1 MIGDNLNTDIKGA
14 NNMNLESIFITS
26 GIHRTKIE
34 NEEIILKLLEE
45 YNVSTNYYQNELTW

>member
-45 YNVSTNYYQNELTW
+45 HNVSTNYYQNELTW